1 MVANTQTHTQ
11 PQTQARIAWAL
22 SGSGH
27 YLKECLALMR
37 ELENVDIFMS
47 EAAREV
53 VRMYGYDMA
62 GFKPGCKVHHD
73 NTASAVPVMFL
84 YEGDYRMVVLAPATS
99 NTVAKC
105 VAGISDTLVTNF
117 YAQAGKCRIPSI
129 VYACDTAPALIT
141 EAPGKQVWVY
151 PRPIDLENVDK
162 LAAYRDTR
170 VVLSIEALRSA
181 IDELLKSSNVD
192 PAQHACPS
200 TSSSSP
206 GASRKPD

>member
-1 MVANTQTHTQ
+1 MANIKTG
-11 PQTQARIAWAL
+11 RIAWAL

-27 YLKECLALMR
+27 FLRECLDIVR
-37 ELENVDIFMS
+37 ELDNVDLFLS

-53 VRMYGYDMA
+53 VRMYGYDLTDL
-62 GFKPGCKVHHD
+62 KPGCKVHRD

-84 YEGDYRMVVLAPATS
+84 YEGNYRMVVLAPATS

-129 VYACDTAPALIT
+129 IYACDTAPALIT

-162 LAAYRDTR
+162 LATFRDTR
-170 VVLSIEALRSA
+170 VVLSVDDLRRA
-181 IDELLKSSNVD
+181 ISDLS
-192 PAQHACPS
+192 ACPDPNPI
-200 TSSSSP
+200 SSSSP
-206 GASRKPD
+206 AASPKPA